1 MTAEPTSITANGRFR
16 FYAANLTIFLLAFIG
31 GLAASRILYEG
42 FFPRLLWLG
51 RPVFALTF
59 AAIFAFALWIVAVRV
74 GGETARKDDVAAA
87 QDHTAPSRPYTSS
100 PHSLTASLP
109 FLLSPLVLN
118 LLYLGNPAVN
128 LVASRLIFAA
138 GWWLVVLLVAMAWVR
153 PSRWRWLGV
162 PFVGAAVAPI
172 YFLTMSRAVGRAD
185 TFEFQVVI
193 PKLGI
198 VHPTGYPLYL
208 LLGKL
213 FTFLPFGSVAWRINL
228 GTAVFAL
235 LALAFLYLLLY
246 RLTVNPV
253 TAVLGAVVT
262 GLTVTLWSQAIVAEV
277 YALHA
282 LIVVLALFLMAEIGD
297 WRLGIGDSRETEN
310 LS

>member
-1 MTAEPTSITANGRFR
+1 MTAEPTSVTANGRFR
-16 FYAANLTIFLLAFIG
+16 FYAANLTIFLLAFVG

-42 FFPRLLWLG
+42 FFPQLLWLG

-59 AAIFAFALWIVAVRV
+59 AAVFAFALWLIAI
-74 GGETARKDDVAAA
+74 
-87 QDHTAPSRPYTSS
+87 HAPSPPRS
-100 PHSLTASLP
+100 PAPLLP
-109 FLLSPLVLN
+109 FALSPLALN
-118 LLYLGNPAVN
+118 LLWLGNPAVN
-128 LVASRLIFAA
+128 LVESRLIFAA
-138 GWWLVVLLVAMAWVR
+138 GWWLVVLLAAIAWIR

-162 PFVGAAVAPI
+162 PFVWTAVAPI

-208 LLGKL
+208 LLAKL

-235 LALAFLYLLLY
+235 LALAILYLLLY

-262 GLTVTLWSQAIVAEV
+262 GLTVTLWSQAIAAEV

-282 LIVVLALFLMAEIGD
+282 LIVMAALFLMAEIGD
-297 WRLGIGDSRETEN
+297 WR
-310 LS
+310 